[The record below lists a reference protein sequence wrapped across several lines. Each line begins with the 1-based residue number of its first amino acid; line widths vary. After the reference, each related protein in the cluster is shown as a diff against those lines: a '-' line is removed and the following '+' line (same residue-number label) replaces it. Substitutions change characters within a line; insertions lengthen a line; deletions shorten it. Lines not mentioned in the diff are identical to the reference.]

1 MANVKI
7 TALSEIT
14 PSATD
19 VLPVVDVSA
28 NVTSKTTVA
37 NIPKNASNGTAAT
50 PSHSFAGDTDTGMW
64 RKAADT
70 LAFSTGAAQIVE
82 LTAAGNLLI
91 GGTLPSAPNITLASD
106 GTATFITDSGNAS
119 NVVLGETGR
128 NPFIQLN
135 RLTGTGAFYN
145 HKIEG
150 GVADLN
156 FHVAT
161 STTSTSKLRINSSG
175 NVRLGSDVSST
186 ATTKI
191 YLNGSDGSATFEGNL
206 DVGDFVSTLTD
217 VSGARLSASG
227 TINVQRTAATSSSGQ
242 FYAGWKGTDRTFF
255 VSANGGIKING
266 TTSNSTNPTITLDGN
281 GSSTFQG
288 ELTINRPTGQAS
300 ALVIREN
307 NVEKIKL
314 KPNGQAL
321 FSGPVSIGG
330 TAAINTIDVYEEG
343 SITPSVEFGGSATG
357 ITYNSRIGKFTR
369 IGDQVTIYVFVAL
382 SDKGT
387 STGNAIIKTLPFTSA
402 NIVASNLVGWP
413 GVVAG
418 RQQNFSGLDVNNPN
432 IGITVARNGVGMLLR
447 TVSGVNLTDANFT
460 NGSIIEYQL
469 TYTTN

>member
-7 TALSEIT
+7 TALNTIT
-14 PSATD
+14 PAATD

-28 NVTSKTTVA
+28 NSGAGITSKTTVA

-64 RKAADT
+64 RRASNT

-82 LTAAGNLLI
+82 LASSGNVLI
-91 GGTLPSAPNITLASD
+91 GGTLPSAPAISLNNDGSANFSSPVTTNGATAFFSSGLTVNSNIATKS
-106 GTATFITDSGNAS
+106 TANGVEAKYHFVSNSG
-119 NVVLGETGR
+119 
-128 NPFIQLN
+128 
-135 RLTGTGAFYN
+135 
-145 HKIEG
+145 H
-150 GVADLN
+150 GVASLN
-156 FHVAT
+156 ADGD
-161 STTSTSKLRINSSG
+161 NSSG
-175 NVRLGSDVSST
+175 YIDFHTRKTGSNYQRVRIDSS
-186 ATTKI
+186 
-191 YLNGSDGSATFEGNL
+191 
-206 DVGDFVSTLTD
+206 GDFLLGGTLP
-217 VSGARLSASG
+217 ASPA
-227 TINVQRTAATSSSGQ
+227 IELN
-242 FYAGWKGTDRTFF
+242 
-255 VSANGGIKING
+255 N
-266 TTSNSTNPTITLDGN
+266 N

-314 KPNGQAL
+314 KPSGQAL

-343 SITPSVEFGGSATG
+343 SFTPSVEFGGSATG
-357 ITYNSRIGKFTR
+357 VTYSSRIGKFTR

-413 GVVAG
+413 GVVAA

-447 TVSGVNLTDANFT
+447 TVSGVNLTNVNFT

>member
-7 TALSEIT
+7 TALNTIT
-14 PSATD
+14 PAATD

-28 NVTSKTTVA
+28 NSGAGITSKTTVA

-266 TTSNSTNPTITLDGN
+266 TTSNSTNPTITL
-281 GSSTFQG
+281 
-288 ELTINRPTGQAS
+288 
-300 ALVIREN
+300 
-307 NVEKIKL
+307 
-314 KPNGQAL
+314 
-321 FSGPVSIGG
+321 
-330 TAAINTIDVYEEG
+330 
-343 SITPSVEFGGSATG
+343 
-357 ITYNSRIGKFTR
+357 
-369 IGDQVTIYVFVAL
+369 
-382 SDKGT
+382 
-387 STGNAIIKTLPFTSA
+387 
-402 NIVASNLVGWP
+402 
-413 GVVAG
+413 
-418 RQQNFSGLDVNNPN
+418 
-432 IGITVARNGVGMLLR
+432 
-447 TVSGVNLTDANFT
+447 
-460 NGSIIEYQL
+460 
-469 TYTTN
+469 

>member
-19 VLPVVDVSA
+19 VLPVVDVAA

-50 PSHSFAGDTDTGMW
+50 PSHSFASDTDTGMW
-64 RKAADT
+64 RRLSNT
-70 LAFSTGAAQIVE
+70 LAFSTGGTQKVE
-82 LTAAGNLLI
+82 LASDGDVLI
-91 GGTLPSAPNITLASD
+91 GGTLPSAPAISLNNDGSANFSSPVTTNGATAFFSSGLTVNSNIATKS
-106 GTATFITDSGNAS
+106 TANGVEAKYHFVSNSG
-119 NVVLGETGR
+119 
-128 NPFIQLN
+128 
-135 RLTGTGAFYN
+135 
-145 HKIEG
+145 H
-150 GVADLN
+150 GVASLN
-156 FHVAT
+156 ADGD
-161 STTSTSKLRINSSG
+161 NSSG
-175 NVRLGSDVSST
+175 YIDFHTRKTGSNYQRVRIDSS
-186 ATTKI
+186 
-191 YLNGSDGSATFEGNL
+191 
-206 DVGDFVSTLTD
+206 GDFLLGGTLP
-217 VSGARLSASG
+217 ASPA
-227 TINVQRTAATSSSGQ
+227 IELN
-242 FYAGWKGTDRTFF
+242 
-255 VSANGGIKING
+255 N
-266 TTSNSTNPTITLDGN
+266 N

-314 KPNGQAL
+314 KPSGQAL

-369 IGDQVTIYVFVAL
+369 IGDQVTVYVFVAL

-402 NIVASNLVGWP
+402 NIVANNLVGWP
-413 GVVAG
+413 GVVAA

-447 TVSGVNLTDANFT
+447 TVSGVNLTNVNFT

>member
-7 TALSEIT
+7 TALNTIT
-14 PSATD
+14 PAATD

-28 NVTSKTTVA
+28 NSGAGITSKTTVA

-64 RKAADT
+64 RRAADT

-82 LTAAGNLLI
+82 LASSGNVLI
-91 GGTLPSAPNITLASD
+91 GGTLPSAPAISLNNDGSANFSSPVTTNGATAFFSSGLTVNSNIATKS
-106 GTATFITDSGNAS
+106 TANGVEAKYHFVSNSG
-119 NVVLGETGR
+119 
-128 NPFIQLN
+128 
-135 RLTGTGAFYN
+135 
-145 HKIEG
+145 H
-150 GVADLN
+150 GVASLN
-156 FHVAT
+156 ADGD
-161 STTSTSKLRINSSG
+161 NSSG
-175 NVRLGSDVSST
+175 YIDFHTRKTGSNYQRVRIDSS
-186 ATTKI
+186 
-191 YLNGSDGSATFEGNL
+191 
-206 DVGDFVSTLTD
+206 GDFLLGGTLP
-217 VSGARLSASG
+217 ASPA
-227 TINVQRTAATSSSGQ
+227 IELN
-242 FYAGWKGTDRTFF
+242 
-255 VSANGGIKING
+255 N
-266 TTSNSTNPTITLDGN
+266 N

>member
-50 PSHSFAGDTDTGMW
+50 PSHSFASDTDTGMW
-64 RKAADT
+64 RRLSNT
-70 LAFSTGAAQIVE
+70 LAFSTGGTQKVE
-82 LTAAGNLLI
+82 LASDGDVLI
-91 GGTLPSAPNITLASD
+91 GGTLPSAPAIS
-106 GTATFITDSGNAS
+106 
-119 NVVLGETGR
+119 
-128 NPFIQLN
+128 LN
-135 RLTGTGAFYN
+135 N
-145 HKIEG
+145 
-150 GVADLN
+150 
-156 FHVAT
+156 
-161 STTSTSKLRINSSG
+161 
-175 NVRLGSDVSST
+175 
-186 ATTKI
+186 
-191 YLNGSDGSATFEGNL
+191 
-206 DVGDFVSTLTD
+206 
-217 VSGARLSASG
+217 
-227 TINVQRTAATSSSGQ
+227 
-242 FYAGWKGTDRTFF
+242 
-255 VSANGGIKING
+255 
-266 TTSNSTNPTITLDGN
+266 N
-281 GSSTFQG
+281 GSSTFLG
-288 ELTINRPTGQAS
+288 ELTVNRPTGQAS

-343 SITPSVEFGGSATG
+343 SFTPSVEFGGSATG
-357 ITYNSRIGKFTR
+357 VTYSSRIGKFTR
-369 IGDQVTIYVFVAL
+369 IGDQVTVYVFVAL

-402 NIVASNLVGWP
+402 NIVANNLVGWP
-413 GVVAG
+413 GVVAA

>member
-7 TALSEIT
+7 TALNTIT
-14 PSATD
+14 PAATD
-19 VLPVVDVSA
+19 VLPVVDVAA

-91 GGTLPSAPNITLASD
+91 GGTLPSSPAIELNATGSAEFTGLLRANSIRPLVQDSAAAPGLCVFNEPDT
-106 GTATFITDSGNAS
+106 GFFRPSGNTIGISTNGTERARVTSNGDLFIGLPAS
-119 NVVLGETGR
+119 
-128 NPFIQLN
+128 PAIKLN
-135 RLTGTGAFYN
+135 A
-145 HKIEG
+145 
-150 GVADLN
+150 
-156 FHVAT
+156 
-161 STTSTSKLRINSSG
+161 
-175 NVRLGSDVSST
+175 
-186 ATTKI
+186 
-191 YLNGSDGSATFEGNL
+191 NGSSEFEGNL
-206 DVGDFVSTLTD
+206 DVGNISLSSTTT
-217 VSGARLSASG
+217 SGASLDAVG
-227 TINVQRTAATSSSGQ
+227 KITLQRANGSNN
-242 FYAGWKGTDRTFF
+242 TDRIVKTYKGSTETFATQADGT
-255 VSANGGIKING
+255 VLIGGDL
-266 TTSNSTNPTITLDGN
+266 TNSTNPSPNVELNNN

-357 ITYNSRIGKFTR
+357 ITYSSRIGKFTR

-447 TVSGVNLTDANFT
+447 TVGGVNLTDANFT